1 LQLKNSI
8 NVQKGLGYYF
18 KIIVC
23 TRGDLILIMLGVL
36 FIHTAL
42 AVMHVGLKD
51 QVLLIGSC
59 GTPRT
64 SISAL
69 SFANPL
75 SALGSFWR
83 PSFSSRVSDLLR
95 MPVVRELYEEE
106 FVFKSPAKEEKIL
119 EQEPK
124 I

>member
-1 LQLKNSI
+1 
-8 NVQKGLGYYF
+8 VRH
-18 KIIVC
+18 
-23 TRGDLILIMLGVL
+23 TGV
-36 FIHTAL
+36 
-42 AVMHVGLKD
+42 
-51 QVLLIGSC
+51 
-59 GTPRT
+59 

-106 FVFKSPAKEEKIL
+106 FVFKSPAKEEKML